1 MVRWSL
7 LQAGRA
13 PIATRSPAA
22 VRCKGLPAEP
32 GAPVAAM
39 QATMLLRASPA
50 PLARPLLAASRASA
64 AGGARLRASP
74 LALPPLRCRRR
85 VAVAH
90 APRAAASAAGGA
102 PAAGSPDDPF
112 KARRR
117 HVMRIMPFR
126 VRVRIAHAGCV
137 STARAVGRSTQTL
150 SRCVSAT
157 SPPRPDTRCT
167 RCARPAGAGREP
179 HRRRRRGASP
189 ARAI

>member
-1 MVRWSL
+1 
-7 LQAGRA
+7 
-13 PIATRSPAA
+13 

-117 HVMRIMPFR
+117 HRMRILPFR
-126 VRVRIAHAGCV
+126 VRSRNAPAGCV

-157 SPPRPDTRCT
+157 SLSALTPAAHVLRSQQVLGVNPIAGADE
-167 RCARPAGAGREP
+167 ARPLHALYIRTGR
-179 HRRRRRGASP
+179 
-189 ARAI
+189 